1 MKAITLRGIDDEL
14 EAALKSAAQQNAESV
29 NKTMLR
35 LLRGALNLDR
45 PKLYREYHDI
55 DYLAGTWTEEDEE
68 EFLETQQGF
77 RQVDEDLWK

>member
-1 MKAITLRGIDDEL
+1 MKAITIRGIDDEL
-14 EAALKSAAQQNAESV
+14 EAALKDSAKEKDESL

-35 LLRGALNLDR
+35 LLRTALNLDR

-55 DYLAGTWTEEDEE
+55 DHLAGTWSEADEE
-68 EFLETQQGF
+68 EFLKSQEGF